1 MPRVTISEPGNTP
14 QPYQFQLERRTI
26 SIGRGSDNDITV
38 ECGSTSTKH
47 CVIERVDGGYI
58 MRDMDSTN
66 GIRLDDT
73 PMEIIDLVNGME
85 VLIGDVACEFRL
97 SDDEIET
104 LAGEEFTTYQKKKLP
119 PVRQEAYEQAPAAP
133 TPAPASA
140 AQSPLLHIS
149 QSGPAAQ
156 QSGGALKT
164 LLFLILVLLAI
175 FAGMTIRHHQRTDE
189 LLPEKLL
196 KGKKEQAPQKPATEP
211 EATTDAP
218 GDTET
223 E

>member
-14 QPYQFQLERRTI
+14 QPYQFQLERKTI
-26 SIGRGSDNDITV
+26 SIGRGGDNDITV
-38 ECGSTSTKH
+38 ECGSTSTRH
-47 CVIERVDGGYI
+47 CVIERVEGGYI

-73 PMEIIDLVNGME
+73 PMEIIDLVDGME

-97 SDDEIET
+97 SSDEIAV
-104 LAGEEFTTYQKKKLP
+104 LANEEFTTYQKKKLP
-119 PVRQEAYEQAPAAP
+119 PTAGQEIYGQAP
-133 TPAPASA
+133 TPAAPPPPAPHA
-140 AQSPLLHIS
+140 NPPQPTV
-149 QSGPAAQ
+149 Q

-175 FAGMTIRHHQRTDE
+175 FAGMTIRHHQRTGE

-211 EATTDAP
+211 EATADAP